1 MTAIY
6 PLRNNDD
13 GRYLR
18 YSLRALF
25 KVYPDL
31 EPIVVGGCPAWYNG
45 KHVPHPD
52 YTHERKEENIR
63 DKVIA
68 AAVDEFL
75 FMNDDIYI
83 TKPITQAY
91 DKGLLSETLNRRNP
105 NGSYGRLL
113 NNTMKYYGDVKNAD
127 IHTPMWM
134 TGEGVKRTAFDWPMF
149 GLGFKTC
156 YCQENNIST
165 VTIPDVKLDKPLQE
179 YPPIFSTSDLFP
191 VKHLDKLWPHHCKYE
206 KGFIS

>member
-6 PLRNNDD
+6 PLRANDD

-18 YSLRALF
+18 YSLRSLS

-45 KHVPHPD
+45 KHIAHPD

-63 DKVIA
+63 DKVA
-68 AAVDEFL
+68 KGSEGVGEFL
-75 FMNDDIYI
+75 FMNDDHFI
-83 TKPITQAY
+83 TTPITVAF
-91 DKGLLSETLNRRNP
+91 DKGLLSETLKRRNS

-113 NNTMKYYGDVKNAD
+113 HNTLQHYGDVRNAD
-127 IHTPMWM
+127 IHTPMFM
-134 TGEGVKRTAFDWPMF
+134 TGEGVRRTKFDWPMF

-165 VTIPDVKLDKPLQE
+165 VTIPDVKLDKPLQQ

-191 VKHLDKLWPHHCKYE
+191 VKHLFALFPE
-206 KGFIS
+206 KCNFEK